1 MKESIYLVDP
11 DYAKPGKIEELEGF
25 KLIWYKVILRAVYD
39 YVLYRESKNR
49 SLKRLA
55 DSATKW
61 LFLSALEDGS
71 IIRNGSKVRGKLL
84 PFNSLESLCVILDL
98 DIEEIRKFAKKLTR
112 KDIRKIEFFQRG
124 KYKPRKKVQDE
135 NL

>member
-1 MKESIYLVDP
+1 MKDSLFLVDV
-11 DYAKPGKIEELEGF
+11 DYVRPNKLEELEGF

-39 YVLYRESKNR
+39 YVLYKDSKNK

-61 LFLSALEDGS
+61 IFFSALEDGS
-71 IIRNGSKVRGKLL
+71 IVRDGIRIKGKLL
-84 PFNSLESLCVILDL
+84 PFNSLESLCIILDL
-98 DIEEIRKFAKKLTR
+98 DIQEIRKFANKLTR

-124 KYKPRKKVQDE
+124 KYKPRKKNEDK
-135 NL
+135 